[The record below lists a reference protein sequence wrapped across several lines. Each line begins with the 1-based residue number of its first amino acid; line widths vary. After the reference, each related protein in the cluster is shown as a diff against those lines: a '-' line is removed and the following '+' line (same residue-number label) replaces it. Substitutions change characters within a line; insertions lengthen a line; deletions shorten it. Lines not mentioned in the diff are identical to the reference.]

1 MRIER
6 DMGENSAAPKTIR
19 FFIPYW
25 ISNDSSLSLAYQVV
39 EIEPVDNAD
48 VDSLLLSRA
57 VKSAKTALK
66 SPMNSM
72 ERRHPGGR
80 KTIQVLEVIEDTSP
94 TPSMLSPQDYA
105 GRSGVN
111 LFPSRNEAHL
121 SPRVGIS
128 VAIRHSENFSPGIS
142 LFELENKVIFMEY
155 VCVCVC
161 VLYVE
166 IMFEYFSFREGLM
179 SRHFVQMA
187 LITSFQH

>member
-19 FFIPYW
+19 FFVPYW

-48 VDSLLLSRA
+48 VDSVLLSR
-57 VKSAKTALK
+57 VKSAKIALK

-72 ERRHPGGR
+72 ERRHLGGR
-80 KTIQVLEVIEDTSP
+80 KTVQVLEVIEDTSP

-128 VAIRHSENFSPGIS
+128 VAIRRSENFSPGIS
-142 LFELENKVIFMEY
+142 LFELENKVIFMVA
-155 VCVCVC
+155 VCMCYMCCVK
-161 VLYVE
+161 
-166 IMFEYFSFREGLM
+166 IMFMDFSFREGLM

-187 LITSFQH
+187 LTTSFQH

>member
-19 FFIPYW
+19 FFVPYW

-48 VDSLLLSRA
+48 VDSVLLSR
-57 VKSAKTALK
+57 VKSAKIALK

-72 ERRHPGGR
+72 ERRHLGGR
-80 KTIQVLEVIEDTSP
+80 KTVQVLEVIEDTSP
-94 TPSMLSPQDYA
+94 TPCMLSPQDYA
-105 GRSGVN
+105 SRSGVN

-128 VAIRHSENFSPGIS
+128 VAIRRSENFSPGIS
-142 LFELENKVIFMEY
+142 FFELENKVIFMVG
-155 VCVCVC
+155 VCMCYMCC
-161 VLYVE
+161 VL
-166 IMFEYFSFREGLM
+166 IMFMDFSFREGLM

-187 LITSFQH
+187 LTTSFQHY